1 MCSGRIRRFVLVDAV
16 VFLSM
21 GGCRV
26 FVVITFAM
34 MSVGRTM
41 SMMSDYSKA
50 KAAALRIIGLDKRVS
65 EINPHD
71 DSGIIL
77 VSDIRTPVRSGET

>member
-1 MCSGRIRRFVLVDAV
+1 
-16 VFLSM
+16 M

-50 KAAALRIIGLDKRVS
+50 KAAALRIIRLDKRVS

-77 VSDIRTPVRSGET
+77 VSESLPPIRSAHVELL